1 MSTPLIVAIV
11 IFILAFILKMPIAL
25 GMVASGAFYFLLSD
39 IRLGLQ
45 QIASS
50 MGNMIFS
57 SYVLIAVPLFILSAN
72 IMNSGKITNMIF
84 KFANALVGRRHGG
97 LGHVNVLASLIFS
110 GMTGSAIADASGL
123 GKMEIAAMREAG
135 YDDAFSCA
143 ITSAS
148 ATIGPIFPPSIPM
161 VIYAM
166 YSNTSVGE
174 LFLGGTIPGIM
185 LALSLAIYV
194 SIVAKKRNYPR
205 GEKLPMRDFLVFT
218 FKAIPALLTPVIL
231 LIGIYTGVMTPTE
244 AGAVAGLYA
253 LIISILFYRSMGL
266 AEFIKV
272 IKQSVL
278 DVGGISIMVAAASVI
293 SYIVAREQIA
303 VGLANLVLGITNSQF
318 VFLTVSSLIIII
330 LGMFVDTSVIQFVFI
345 PMLLPLASS
354 LGVNLLHFGVLTTLN
369 MMVGL
374 STPPFG
380 MLLFITS
387 NISGTDLK
395 DIIQE
400 NWYPLIAMFIVLIL
414 VTYFPIFSTYLPSLI
429 K

>member
-25 GMVASGAFYFLLSD
+25 RMIASGAFYFLLSD

-369 MMVGL
+369 MMIGL

>member
-1 MSTPLIVAIV
+1 MIVAIV

-25 GMVASGAFYFLLSD
+25 GMIASGAFYFLLSD

-369 MMVGL
+369 MMIGL

>member
-25 GMVASGAFYFLLSD
+25 GMIASGAFYFLLSD

-293 SYIVAREQIA
+293 SYIVAREQIT

-369 MMVGL
+369 MMIGL

>member
-45 QIASS
+45 QVASS

-205 GEKLPMRDFLVFT
+205 GEKLPMRDFLVFA

-231 LIGIYTGVMTPTE
+231 LIGIYTGIMTPTE

-303 VGLANLVLGITNSQF
+303 VGLANFVLGITNSQF

-369 MMVGL
+369 MMIGL

>member
-45 QIASS
+45 QVASS

-205 GEKLPMRDFLVFT
+205 GEKLPMRDFLVFA

-231 LIGIYTGVMTPTE
+231 LIGIYTGIMTPTE

-303 VGLANLVLGITNSQF
+303 VGLANFVLGITNSQF

-369 MMVGL
+369 MMIGL

-400 NWYPLIAMFIVLIL
+400 NWYPLIAMFVVLIL

>member
-25 GMVASGAFYFLLSD
+25 GMIASGAFYFLLSD

-185 LALSLAIYV
+185 LAISLAVYV

-266 AEFIKV
+266 VEFIKV

-303 VGLANLVLGITNSQF
+303 VGLANFVLGITNSQF
-318 VFLTVSSLIIII
+318 VFITVSSLIIII

-369 MMVGL
+369 MMIGL

-400 NWYPLIAMFIVLIL
+400 NWYPLIAMFVVLIL

>member
-25 GMVASGAFYFLLSD
+25 GMIASGAFYFLLSD

-369 MMVGL
+369 MMIGL

>member
-25 GMVASGAFYFLLSD
+25 GMIASGAFYFLLSD

-84 KFANALVGRRHGG
+84 KFANAFVGRRHGG

-205 GEKLPMRDFLVFT
+205 GEKLPMRDFLVFA

-303 VGLANLVLGITNSQF
+303 VGLANFVLGITNSQF

-369 MMVGL
+369 MMIGL

-387 NISGTDLK
+387 NISGTELK

-400 NWYPLIAMFIVLIL
+400 NWYPLIAMFVVLIL

>member
-45 QIASS
+45 QVASS

-123 GKMEIAAMREAG
+123 GKMEITAMREAG

-205 GEKLPMRDFLVFT
+205 GEKLPMRDFLVFA

-231 LIGIYTGVMTPTE
+231 LIGIYTGIMTPTE

-303 VGLANLVLGITNSQF
+303 VGLANFVLGITNSQF

-369 MMVGL
+369 MMIGL

>member
-25 GMVASGAFYFLLSD
+25 GMIASGAFYFLLSD

-205 GEKLPMRDFLVFT
+205 GEKLPMRDFLVFA

-303 VGLANLVLGITNSQF
+303 VGLANFVLGITNSQF

-369 MMVGL
+369 MMIGL

>member
-25 GMVASGAFYFLLSD
+25 GMIASGAFYFLLSD

-369 MMVGL
+369 MMIGL

-395 DIIQE
+395 DIIHE
-400 NWYPLIAMFIVLIL
+400 NWYPLIAMFVVLIL